1 MWYKVIIFLVLN
13 FLALGIGGFATGDG
27 VSSQWYAELNKAP
40 WTPPGW
46 VFGAAWTLI
55 MICFSF
61 FMAFLW
67 KNFEN
72 KKLLIGLYSLQWV
85 LCVGW
90 NFVFFE
96 FQQIFLGLFVI
107 GSLFLLTA
115 YFLLSFWP
123 QIQAKSLLVAPY
135 FVWLL
140 IATSLNFYILLNN

>member
-1 MWYKVIIFLVLN
+1 MWYKVVIFLVLN
-13 FLALGIGGFATGDG
+13 FAALAIGGFATGDG
-27 VSSQWYAELNKAP
+27 VPSQWYADLNKAP

-46 VFGAAWTLI
+46 VFGAAWTVI
-55 MICFSF
+55 MICFAF

-67 KNFEN
+67 DSFEN
-72 KKLLIGLYSLQWV
+72 KKLLISLYALQWV

-96 FQQIFLGLFVI
+96 FHQIALGLLVI
-107 GSLFLLTA
+107 GSLFLLMA

-135 FVWLL
+135 VLWLL
-140 IATSLNFYILLNN
+140 IATSLNAYILLNN